1 MINLEA
7 ALNRDNERDDDDGG
21 GGGDDVLDVM
31 MMTLDLPQGGQNE
44 EYQSQTTNAMRDQR

>member
-21 GGGDDVLDVM
+21 GGGDAERKGVVA
-31 MMTLDLPQGGQNE
+31 Q
-44 EYQSQTTNAMRDQR
+44 